1 MTQNKPVSIYFSN
14 IPRRK
19 IYEEMLDFEDG
30 LMELEILQYSQENLE
45 KFKDE
50 YNKKSIE
57 KMRNSFVN
65 IKALMLMFLENRKY
79 QTEQEYKTSLEEL
92 TDNQIS
98 TNKYL
103 RKNKNFTIKQ
113 KYLFAKLDYIFN
125 KHEVVK
131 DLKHAKSSYK
141 LFIKFNDEIP
151 KLLEIRRD
159 NMK

>member
-1 MTQNKPVSIYFSN
+1 MTQNKPTSIYFSN

-30 LMELEILQYSQENLE
+30 LMELEILQYNQENLE

-79 QTEQEYKTSLEEL
+79 QTEQEYKTNLKEL
-92 TDNQIS
+92 TDNQID

-113 KYLFAKLDYIFN
+113 KYLFAKLDYVFD

-141 LFIKFNDEIP
+141 LFIKFNNEIP
-151 KLLEIRRD
+151 KVLEIRRD
-159 NMK
+159 SMR